1 MGALLA
7 AAICVFALAAFAAC
21 DDDDSDAADLPTAAA
36 TQASTGDAAAVEGV
50 LRAMYDAWNAKDV
63 NALLS
68 HATDAGAVATF
79 GEPGQPIDEVRADLA
94 EFIGEPEVGT
104 QGLTHTQVTGD
115 AATTESAEVAGQ
127 VVENIRYSFIREGNS
142 WKLDGKE
149 NLDTDIPDGTAA
161 VPVTL
166 TEFAFGVDMEE
177 ITAKEADGFAF
188 AVRNDGTQM
197 HELALAQVPE
207 DFSIDDFFANEGEVP
222 GFVFIAAAG
231 PYAPRDGG
239 NMVFTGPLEPGH
251 YLMICF
257 IPDTDGAPHAVKGMH
272 AEFTIE

>member
-1 MGALLA
+1 MVLA
-7 AAICVFALAAFAAC
+7 AAVCVFAFAFAAC
-21 DDDDSDAADLPTAAA
+21 DDDEGDAADDTPTPAA
-36 TQASTGDAAAVEGV
+36 TQASGEAADVEGV
-50 LRAMYDAWNAKDV
+50 LRTMYDAWNAKDID
-63 NALLS
+63 ALLS

-79 GEPGQPIDEVRADLA
+79 GEPGQPIEEVRADLA

-104 QGLTHTQVTGD
+104 QGLTNTQVNGD
-115 AATTESAEVAGQ
+115 TASTESAEVAGQ
-127 VVENIRYSFIREGNS
+127 VVENIRYSFVRDGNT

-177 ITAKEADGFAF
+177 ITAKAADGFAF
-188 AVRNDGTQM
+188 AVKNEGAQM
-197 HELALAQVPE
+197 HELALAQVPA
-207 DFSIDDFFANEGEVP
+207 DFSIDDFFASDGEVP
-222 GFVFIAAAG
+222 GFVFVAAAG
-231 PYAPRDGG
+231 PYETGDGG

-257 IPDTDGAPHAVKGMH
+257 LPDADGAPHAMKGMH
-272 AEFTIE
+272 QEFTIE